1 MDKFQRK
8 ISPNIQKL
16 HFTNRQHREQST
28 NTEADSDKE
37 LLRPLQN
44 PKFYRRVY
52 KPMDHNLSHP
62 NTLHSSYLIHYPP
75 TYDYVSHRT
84 PSLQISLVSLCRYF

>member
-8 ISPNIQKL
+8 YLIKSRQL
-16 HFTNRQHREQST
+16 HSTSRQQQST
-28 NTEADSDKE
+28 NTEANSEKE

-52 KPMDHNLSHP
+52 RPRDNLSHLNP
-62 NTLHSSYLIHYPP
+62 LHSSYLTHYPP
-75 TYDYVSHRT
+75 TYAYVLHGT
-84 PSLQISLVSLCRYF
+84 PSLQISSLRLRRYLSVV